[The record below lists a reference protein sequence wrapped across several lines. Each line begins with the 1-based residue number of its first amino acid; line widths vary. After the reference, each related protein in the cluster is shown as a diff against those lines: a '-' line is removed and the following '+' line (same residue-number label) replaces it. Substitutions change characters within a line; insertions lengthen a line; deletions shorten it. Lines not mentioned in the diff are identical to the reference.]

1 MRPVPNRKITVLCG
15 GVGAARLLAG
25 LMDVVPPAS
34 ITAIVNVAD
43 DTEIHGLAI
52 SPDLDTIVYTLADAI
67 DPERGWGLAGES
79 WQALGA
85 LERYEG
91 VRPHDSE
98 AANRWFGL
106 GDKDLATHMYR
117 TQRRREGATLTTV
130 TAEIAGAWGLGLTI
144 VPMSDD
150 PVRTF
155 VTTEEHGRIP
165 FQEFFVR
172 YRHAPEAL
180 SIDFEG
186 AANARPSHAAVAA
199 LSHADLIIIAPSNPL
214 VSIGPI
220 LALDAIRSAVQ
231 SRRAD
236 VVAVS
241 PIIAGKALKGPA
253 AHMLAAAGI
262 EVSAG
267 GIAEHYRSLAS
278 TLVIDDLDADLA
290 DAVARAGVR
299 PVVTDT
305 VMVNRE
311 RAAAL
316 CRTIL
321 EST

>member
-130 TAEIAGAWGLGLTI
+130 TAEIARAWGL
-144 VPMSDD
+144 S
-150 PVRTF
+150 
-155 VTTEEHGRIP
+155 EHSSPRKNTA
-165 FQEFFVR
+165 EFRSKSFSFAIATR
-172 YRHAPEAL
+172 PRHC
-180 SIDFEG
+180 
-186 AANARPSHAAVAA
+186 
-199 LSHADLIIIAPSNPL
+199 
-214 VSIGPI
+214 
-220 LALDAIRSAVQ
+220 RST
-231 SRRAD
+231 SKELRMR
-236 VVAVS
+236 
-241 PIIAGKALKGPA
+241 
-253 AHMLAAAGI
+253 
-262 EVSAG
+262 
-267 GIAEHYRSLAS
+267 
-278 TLVIDDLDADLA
+278 
-290 DAVARAGVR
+290 VR
-299 PVVTDT
+299 P
-305 VMVNRE
+305 MPPS
-311 RAAAL
+311 L
-316 CRTIL
+316 P
-321 EST
+321 